1 MREIH
6 RADRPYL
13 CGFNA
18 DLTSADFL
26 AEYDLLRR
34 CWERA
39 SNKGGMGLDT
49 LLLLS
54 AKHQKQA
61 EKATEEVPVIE
72 NRLEETVTEII
83 TKPSRN
89 GKPKK
94 EPQVA

>member
-49 LLLLS
+49 LLLLA
-54 AKHQKQA
+54 AKHQPQPPVV
-61 EKATEEVPVIE
+61 EESRV
-72 NRLEETVTEII
+72 EETVVDVI

-94 EPQVA
+94 ETQAA

>member
-49 LLLLS
+49 LLLLA
-54 AKHQKQA
+54 AKHQPQPHV
-61 EKATEEVPVIE
+61 EEVIAVIDPI
-72 NRLEETVTEII
+72 VEII

>member
-6 RADRPYL
+6 RADRLYL

-18 DLTSADFL
+18 DLTSPDFL
-26 AEYDLLRR
+26 AEYDLLRK

-54 AKHQKQA
+54 AKYQKQA
-61 EKATEEVPVIE
+61 EPVVEEVAVVE
-72 NRLEETVTEII
+72 ARAEETIAEVI

-94 EPQVA
+94 ELQVA